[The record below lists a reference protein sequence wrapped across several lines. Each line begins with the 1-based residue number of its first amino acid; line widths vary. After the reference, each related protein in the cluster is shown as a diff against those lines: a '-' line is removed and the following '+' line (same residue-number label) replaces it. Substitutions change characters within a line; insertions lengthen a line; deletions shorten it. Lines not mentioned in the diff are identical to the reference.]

1 MLPELQERDLDA
13 LVQKTMRPASA
24 QMLRAQSATRA
35 QRRAPRANHWLA
47 PIRDAK
53 LMAHLHSRR
62 SRRRSLSR
70 KLKQSGPALSRS
82 QRKRDAAP
90 LQTPVMKALAWVKTK
105 TKKRG
110 FPPQL
115 LIPVPSH
122 AWVMPV

>member
-1 MLPELQERDLDA
+1 MLPEPQERDLDA
-13 LVQKTMRPASA
+13 LVQKTMRPASTP
-24 QMLRAQSATRA
+24 MLRAQSATRA

-53 LMAHLHSRR
+53 LMVHLHSRR

-90 LQTPVMKALAWVKTK
+90 LQTPVMMAPTRMK

-110 FPPQL
+110 FPPRL
-115 LIPVPSH
+115 LSPVPSH
-122 AWVMPV
+122 GWVMPA